1 MRNPKPRQNQGALAT
16 PSVRPAW
23 TLGEA
28 GDRQPRVERCPR
40 LSLSLLSNGPFWSL
54 LTHGK
59 LSQQPKATQI
69 TLHKLGPPRVGGAPP
84 QHTNIHTES
93 TGKQGSELQ
102 AGGAHGTEVGGTAPL
117 SKEAFS
123 AGRGDVFRSGN
134 FQ

>member
-16 PSVRPAW
+16 ASVRLDR

-28 GDRQPRVERCPR
+28 GDRQPRVQRCPS
-40 LSLSLLSNGPFWSL
+40 LSLSLFSNGPFWSP

-59 LSQQPKATQI
+59 LSQQPIAAQI
-69 TLHKLGPPRVGGAPP
+69 TLHKLGPPRVGGSLL
-84 QHTNIHTES
+84 HTHTHTHTES

-102 AGGAHGTEVGGTAPL
+102 AGGAHGVEVEGTASL

-123 AGRGDVFRSGN
+123 AGRGDG
-134 FQ
+134 